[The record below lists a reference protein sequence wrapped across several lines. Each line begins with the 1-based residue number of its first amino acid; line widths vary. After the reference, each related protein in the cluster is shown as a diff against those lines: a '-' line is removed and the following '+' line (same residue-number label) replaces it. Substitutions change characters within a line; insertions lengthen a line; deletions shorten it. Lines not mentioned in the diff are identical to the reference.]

1 MRYLTRDEADAHLS
15 KIGMKV
21 GSWNEITDIDSRRH
35 ETWQWV
41 NRRAPA
47 EAHESYVFSQ
57 HLAAWIPSG
66 EWKILQIDNS
76 TALDPVQ
83 NALISSLLFG
93 PREVANMLERRS
105 FLFEFT
111 GDATLDTH
119 SELLICNLIFSLLL
133 FEAHVQI
140 ISSFD
145 QGERYLSLQDGF
157 AYLFAR
163 DIKQS
168 SAEAVFKAFAETP
181 GASPSWIQEIV
192 SREQERALGS
202 I

>member
-1 MRYLTRDEADAHLS
+1 
-15 KIGMKV
+15 MKV

-35 ETWQWV
+35 EMWQWV
-41 NRRAPA
+41 NYRAPVA
-47 EAHESYVFSQ
+47 AHESYVFSQ
-57 HLAAWIPSG
+57 HLAGWIPSG

-76 TALDPVQ
+76 TSLDPVQ

-93 PREVANMLERRS
+93 AREVANLLERRS
-105 FLFEFT
+105 LLFEFT
-111 GDATLDTH
+111 GDATLDTR
-119 SELLICNLIFSLLL
+119 SELLICNLIFAFLL

-163 DIKQS
+163 DIKKS
-168 SAEAVFKAFAETP
+168 NAEAVFKAFTDRP
-181 GASPSWIQEIV
+181 GVSPPWIQEIV